1 MGPGSCASG
10 GAVYAGEDT
19 AAGRGCGD
27 EGEAVRVLDVWM
39 LGLESEWCQ
48 FRGRILQALV
58 SPFGFWL
65 LFVDDGGRNAVWDD
79 LIELIY
85 AVLQLL
91 GKLQKIEDPLCLI
104 ERPIGAMDSSTL
116 IRLELRLK
124 QLYESYVYDV
134 LNT

>member
-1 MGPGSCASG
+1 VNGVSF
-10 GAVYAGEDT
+10 VGEYCK
-19 AAGRGCGD
+19 RWCLL
-27 EGEAVRVLDVWM
+27 LD
-39 LGLESEWCQ
+39 
-48 FRGRILQALV
+48 
-58 SPFGFWL
+58 FWL